1 MMKWNLV
8 QQNLPTLINGMGITL
23 LISVLALLIAT
34 VLGFFIALMRIS
46 NNIILRRI
54 AATYNWI
61 VRGLPVMILLFLLYY
76 SAPFG
81 IKLSAFSAGL
91 IGLTINGSAFIAE
104 IFRSGFR
111 AIDTGQIE
119 AGKALGYSSIQI
131 MWFIKLPA
139 IIKIISPTYVSNA
152 IALLKESA
160 QVSVITVPDLMMNAS
175 SLYSTTYRTWET
187 LGVAAVLYLILCS
200 IFMVAQ
206 WLLEK
211 RYNTMGIAIG

>member
-1 MMKWNLV
+1 MNWQIVEK
-8 QQNLPTLINGMGITL
+8 NLPTLLNGMGLTL
-23 LISVLALLIAT
+23 FISLLALVIAT
-34 VLGFFIALMRIS
+34 VFGFLIALMRTS
-46 NNIILRRI
+46 NQPLLRRI

-81 IKLSAFSAGL
+81 LKLSAFSAGL
-91 IGLTINGSAFIAE
+91 LGLTINGSAFIAE

-111 AIDTGQIE
+111 AVDQGQIE
-119 AGKALGYSSIQI
+119 AGKALGYRSGQI

-160 QVSVITVPDLMMNAS
+160 QVSVITVPDLMLKAS
-175 SLYSTTYRTWET
+175 NLYATTYRTWET

-200 IFMVAQ
+200 LFMIAQ

-211 RYNTMGIAIG
+211 KYNTMGITVG